1 MSGKSCGI
9 PSNQIPQRRMLGS
22 GNLYNKQ
29 KTNNTTLQIVNA
41 IKENRKSMVEL
52 QKKTEHLEQNLL
64 IQRSLEKSNVE
75 SKMIEEVFDK
85 KLDLVKGDFKEQ
97 MTLLKNYIKVLEAK
111 IKKIE
116 NKIVKKTPVIPKKN
130 QNKQEQNKQEQNKEN
145 DESKKENDESK
156 KEKDES
162 KKEDDKED
170 DKEEKNVTLEIK
182 EK

>member
-41 IKENRKSMVEL
+41 IKENRKSMFEL

-97 MTLLKNYIKVLEAK
+97 MALLKNYIKVLEAK

-130 QNKQEQNKQEQNKEN
+130 QNKQEQNKEADKEN
-145 DESKKENDESK
+145 DESKKED
-156 KEKDES
+156 DES